1 MPYTLRKYDGTVLAT
16 LEDGV
21 VDTASSSIYLIGKD
35 TTNYGTTQN
44 DNFLWLV
51 ENFSGT
57 IEPQNK
63 VQGQI
68 WFDKNSLQPK
78 IYDGFEW
85 RNITLSSTGASQAT
99 NAAVGE
105 LRFDTDTE
113 QLFAK
118 GTEGEVLIGPEKVT
132 GNYGVTKFTSEEIL
146 DTGSVGHA
154 CIVMYSDSNIMAAIS
169 SDDFDVNTSEAVY
182 AAGITHIGPG
192 FNFATGYGLYSEKEY
207 AVKDADEEI
216 TGAWTFSNAAGI
228 TVGSATI
235 AESLGNLVISKSGA
249 EIVLN
254 GSTIRPAGSSTAL
267 GNATNKFTKVF
278 TSEVNAGS
286 SIADISLVGQFSVN
300 ASSQIFP
307 SNDNS
312 VLFGKSNARWASVF
326 TTGLNAGGTS
336 ANGTI
341 TGNWALGAGSSLDV
355 SQGNFVSNDA
365 AVGSLTTRFIT
376 SGGTEITGQIEGD
389 WSLTSGSKLRATYAD
404 IAEKYASDEQY
415 EPGTIV
421 MFGGS
426 AEVTVADVSQTPK
439 VAGIVTTN
447 PAQILNDGLENSVAI
462 ALVGRVPCK
471 VIGKIDKVDL
481 LTASHIPGVAT
492 VSGFPRPGSLVAK
505 ALENFDSH
513 EVGTIEVMVLR
524 G

>member
-51 ENFSGT
+51 EHFAGT

-78 IYDGFEW
+78 VYDGFEW

-99 NAAVGE
+99 NAQLGE
-105 LRFDTDTE
+105 LRFDTNTE

-118 GTEGEVLIGPEKVT
+118 GASAEVLIGPEKVPGYDT
-132 GNYGVTKFTSEEIL
+132 TRFVSVEIS
-146 DTGSVGHA
+146 DTGSNGHA
-154 CIVMYSDSNIMAAIS
+154 CIVLYSDGNIMAAIS
-169 SDDFDVNTSEAVY
+169 SDDFDVKSDEEVY
-182 AAGITHIGPG
+182 AAGIVHIGPG
-192 FNFATGYGLYSEKEY
+192 FNFATGYGLFSEKEY
-207 AVKDADEEI
+207 AVKDVDEEI
-216 TGAWTFSNAAGI
+216 TGSWTFSNSSGI
-228 TVGSATI
+228 TIGSATI

-249 EIVLN
+249 DIVLN
-254 GSTIRPAGSSTAL
+254 ATTIRSAGTSSSL
-267 GNATNKFTKVF
+267 GTATNKFAKVF
-278 TSEVNAGS
+278 ASEINAGS
-286 SIADISLVGQFSVN
+286 SIADISLVGQYSVN

-307 SNDNS
+307 ANDNS
-312 VLFGKSNARWASVF
+312 VLFGKANARWSTVF
-326 TTGLNAGGTS
+326 TTGLNAGGVS
-336 ANGTI
+336 SNGII
-341 TGNWALGAGSSLDV
+341 TGNWALSAGSSLDV
-355 SQGNFVSNDA
+355 SQGNFISNNA
-365 AVGSLTTRFIT
+365 AIGSLNTRFIT
-376 SGGTEITGQIEGD
+376 SGATEITGQIEGD

-415 EPGTIV
+415 EPGTVV
-421 MFGGS
+421 MFGGTS
-426 AEVTVADVSQTPK
+426 EVTISTVSQTPK

-471 VIGKIDKVDL
+471 VIGKIEKGDL
-481 LTASHIPGVAT
+481 LTASHIPGVAA

-505 ALENFDSH
+505 ALEDFDSH

>member
-35 TTNYGTTQN
+35 VTNYGTTQN

-51 ENFSGT
+51 ENFAGT

-68 WFDKNSLQPK
+68 WFDKDSLQPK

-99 NAAVGE
+99 NASLGE
-105 LRFDTDTE
+105 LRFDTITE

-118 GTEGEVLIGPEKVT
+118 GSLNDVLIGPEKVPGYDT
-132 GNYGVTKFTSEEIL
+132 TKFSSVEIL
-146 DTGSVGHA
+146 DTDSAGHA
-154 CIVMYSDSNIMAAIS
+154 CIVLYSDGNIVAAIS
-169 SDDFDVNTSEAVY
+169 SDDFDVKTNEAVY
-182 AAGITHIGPG
+182 AVGITHIGPG
-192 FNFATGYGLYSEKEY
+192 FNFALGYSLFTEKDY

-228 TVGSATI
+228 TVGSSTI

-267 GNATNKFTKVF
+267 GSANNKFTKVY
-278 TSEVNAGS
+278 TSEINAGS
-286 SIADISLVGQFSVN
+286 SIADISLVGQYSVN

-307 SNDNS
+307 ANDNS
-312 VLFGKSNARWASVF
+312 ILLGKANARWASVF
-326 TTGLNAGGTS
+326 TTGLNAGSES
-336 ANGTI
+336 ASGII
-341 TGNWALGAGSSLDV
+341 TGSWALGAGSSFDV
-355 SQGNFVSNDA
+355 SQGNFVSSDA
-365 AVGSLTTRFIT
+365 AVGSLNTRFIT
-376 SGGTEITGQIEGD
+376 SGATETTGQIEGD
-389 WSLTSGSKLRATYAD
+389 WSLTSGSKLRSTYAD
-404 IAEKYASDEQY
+404 IAEKYSSDEQY
-415 EPGTIV
+415 APGTVV
-421 MFGGS
+421 MFGGT
-426 AEVTVADVSQTPK
+426 AEVTISTGSQTPK
-439 VAGIVTTN
+439 VAGIVTSN

-471 VIGKIDKVDL
+471 VIGKIEKGDL
-481 LTASHIPGVAT
+481 LTASHIPGVAAG
-492 VSGFPRPGSLVAK
+492 SGFPRPGSLVAK
-505 ALENFDSH
+505 ALEDFDSH